1 VVRRVLFVCAGNQ
14 CRSPMAEA
22 FFKRLIGCQQDVE
35 VSSAGLYGGG
45 GLPPSRK
52 AVAVM
57 AKRGVD
63 ISQVRSKKLS
73 RKLAAKSDI
82 IVTME
87 EEQRD
92 IIKRLYNYSKVFTL
106 REIAGGSGDIADPLG
121 APISL
126 YEQCANEIEHCL
138 HQGVEK
144 ILA

>member
-1 VVRRVLFVCAGNQ
+1 VVKRVLFVCAGNQ

-22 FFKRLIGCQQDVE
+22 FFTNMIACQQDVV
-35 VSSAGLYGGG
+35 VSSAALYGDEGM
-45 GLPPSRK
+45 PPSRK

-87 EEQRD
+87 EKQRD
-92 IIKRLYNYSKVFTL
+92 VVKRLYSHSKVFTL
-106 REIAGGSGDIADPLG
+106 KEIAWESGDIADPLG
-121 APISL
+121 ASIDI
-126 YEQCANEIEHCL
+126 YEQCANEIERCL
-138 HQGVEK
+138 SKGVEK